1 MNGREYALKAQVYGI
16 DADDV
21 FLYGKK
27 ILGQWGFKI
36 GQKKCIP
43 ETCLKRDPIDYK
55 MIRTNTVHFS
65 IKLETQDKKDNEIM
79 YLEAKIK

>member
-1 MNGREYALKAQVYGI
+1 MRMM
-16 DADDV
+16 
-21 FLYGKK
+21 FLVW
-27 ILGQWGFKI
+27 QENFRSVGFKI

-43 ETCLKRDPIDYK
+43 ETCLKRDPIDCK